1 MVLQLTE
8 VRVSTQAGLSHVVV
22 QLYPWFKFFLF
33 VFWYISDNELRTKA
47 NKIYT
52 KDEIEPVTTTSGF
65 GLALSGNV
73 RTYFF
78 P

>member
-1 MVLQLTE
+1 MLWFNFIL
-8 VRVSTQAGLSHVVV
+8 GLNFCS
-22 QLYPWFKFFLF
+22 LF
-33 VFWYISDNELRTKA
+33 VFGYIADNELRTKA